1 MRDTEERM
9 AQMKRRVDA
18 LEKKRRRRIA
28 AASAAACLLAV
39 VGASLAMPGW
49 IERLPAAALPN
60 GAAAS
65 LFAEHAALG
74 YLVIGI
80 LAFLLGVS
88 VTILCFRMAMRSRSG
103 RGEAHDRGD

>member
-18 LEKKRRRRIA
+18 LEKNRRRRIA
-28 AASAAACLLAV
+28 AASAAACLLV
-39 VGASLAMPGW
+39 VLGVSLAMPAW
-49 IERLPAAALPN
+49 VERMPAAARPN
-60 GAAAS
+60 GTAAS
-65 LFAEHAALG
+65 LFAGNSALG

-88 VTILCFRMAMRSRSG
+88 VTILCFRLAMHSRSE
-103 RGEAHDRGD
+103 RGDAHDRGD